1 MSTKE
6 TKKARKFHI
15 TVDRERCKACYICL
29 ENCPKNVFE
38 VDDGFN
44 SKGYQPI
51 RVARPQDCIGCRS
64 CTIVCPDVVFE
75 LYEIKETA

>member
-1 MSTKE
+1 MNGKESKKTK
-6 TKKARKFHI
+6 KFHI
-15 TVDRERCKACYICL
+15 KADRERCKACYICL

-38 VDDGFN
+38 KDDGFN

-64 CTIVCPDVVFE
+64 CTIVCPDIVFE
-75 LYEIKETA
+75 LYEIRETA